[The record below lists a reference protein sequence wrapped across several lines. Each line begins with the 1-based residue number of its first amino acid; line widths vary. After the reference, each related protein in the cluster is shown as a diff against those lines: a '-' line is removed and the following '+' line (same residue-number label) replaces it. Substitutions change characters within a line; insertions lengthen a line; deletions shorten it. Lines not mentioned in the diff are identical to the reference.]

1 MSTIQCLKCDKETD
15 HAVLHSVSRQH
26 EEGSASPEEIAMA
39 QEDPNFD
46 DSKVFFRGWTSRHEL
61 IQCEQCETVSYREV
75 TSENGKE
82 STVLYPPR
90 A

>member
-1 MSTIQCLKCDKETD
+1 MSAVQCHKCNEENAHK
-15 HAVLHSVSRQH
+15 VLHSVSRQH
-26 EEGSASPEEIAMA
+26 KEGSAALEEIALA

-46 DSKVFFRGWTSRHEL
+46 DSQVFFRGWTSRHEL